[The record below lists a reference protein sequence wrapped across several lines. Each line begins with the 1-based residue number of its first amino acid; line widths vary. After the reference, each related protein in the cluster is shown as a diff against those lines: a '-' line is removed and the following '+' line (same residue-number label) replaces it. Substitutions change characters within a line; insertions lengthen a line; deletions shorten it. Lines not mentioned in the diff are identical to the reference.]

1 MFTRWETG
9 LILMLVTEIVFLF
22 FVNKYII
29 DFISVGRK
37 DTKYSSL
44 LVHPVYCCVV
54 IIVHVN
60 TYMHRDRQKDR

>member
-9 LILMLVTEIVFLF
+9 LILMLVTAIVF
-22 FVNKYII
+22 FVNNYII

-44 LVHPVYCCVV
+44 LIHPFYCCVV

-60 TYMHRDRQKDR
+60 TYMHIDRQKDR